1 MICTEKERES
11 CNVEKL
17 GCNGC
22 FYRELTNE
30 EIEQCIKDL
39 TKVRPEKLDDE
50 GLKLFKTIMQILDE
64 RDNLRADNYEAN
76 NIINDYIEEKQK
88 LIDKL
93 EEDIKDKSKLIELEY
108 EQYKEYYARTGGYP
122 NQMKFNVF
130 KLTGEKNKSQ
140 EILSILKR

>member
-1 MICTEKERES
+1 MICSEKERES

-17 GCNGC
+17 GCEGC

-30 EIEQCIKDL
+30 EIEQSIKDL
-39 TKVRPEKLDDE
+39 TKVRPEMLDDK
-50 GLKLFKTIMQILDE
+50 GLKLFKVIMQILDE

-76 NIINDYIEEKQK
+76 NIINDYIEERQK

-93 EEDIKDKSKLIELEY
+93 ERIVDDDEISDVEYQIKREL
-108 EQYKEYYARTGGYP
+108 A
-122 NQMKFNVF
+122 
-130 KLTGEKNKSQ
+130 S

>member
-1 MICTEKERES
+1 MICSEKERES

-39 TKVRPEKLDDE
+39 TKVRPEMLDDK

-64 RDNLRADNYEAN
+64 KDNLIKENAELKIQR
-76 NIINDYIEEKQK
+76 DYYKREYSLYNKT
-88 LIDKL
+88 L
-93 EEDIKDKSKLIELEY
+93 EEAGKVLTKNN
-108 EQYKEYYARTGGYP
+108 GG
-122 NQMKFNVF
+122 
-130 KLTGEKNKSQ
+130 
-140 EILSILKR
+140 

>member
-1 MICTEKERES
+1 MICSEKERES

-30 EIEQCIKDL
+30 EIEQYIKDL
-39 TKVRPEKLDDE
+39 TKVRPEMLDDK
-50 GLKLFKTIMQILDE
+50 GLKLFKVIMQLLDE

-76 NIINDYIEEKQK
+76 NIINDYIEERQK

-93 EEDIKDKSKLIELEY
+93 EKEKFRIESTYTQINGNYYMAQDELNLI
-108 EQYKEYYARTGGYP
+108 
-122 NQMKFNVF
+122 N
-130 KLTGEKNKSQ
+130 

>member
-39 TKVRPEKLDDE
+39 TKVRPEMLDDK
-50 GLKLFKTIMQILDE
+50 GLKFFKVIMQLLDE
-64 RDNLRADNYEAN
+64 RDRLRKEKFELK
-76 NIINDYIEEKQK
+76 IQRDYYKREYSLYNKT
-88 LIDKL
+88 L
-93 EEDIKDKSKLIELEY
+93 EEAGK
-108 EQYKEYYARTGGYP
+108 A
-122 NQMKFNVF
+122 
-130 KLTGEKNKSQ
+130 LTKK
-140 EILSILKR
+140 